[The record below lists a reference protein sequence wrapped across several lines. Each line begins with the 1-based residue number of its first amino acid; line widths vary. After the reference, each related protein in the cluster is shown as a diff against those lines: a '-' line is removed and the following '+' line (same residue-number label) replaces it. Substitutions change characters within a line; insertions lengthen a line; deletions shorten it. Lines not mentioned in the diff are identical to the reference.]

1 MNYIYDI
8 LLNFDFKYYDFYEWD
23 KNTIHIKK
31 IPTIRINSK
40 QMNDIYN
47 NNVKINLTNL
57 TNKTETFNNKN
68 IYAFIIYCDNFAMAI
83 KLNKEGLVIGRSSL
97 LFEDMESVLNSDR
110 KDITKLNIEI
120 YSKIKYDFLIKKDNE
135 IKEFILKQ
143 IDDLI
148 KYREYSKLLYIYYEC
163 YNKKE
168 ENIDKIIED
177 IKKVINF
184 NYMSYGN
191 KIYEILN
198 LTINK

>member
-31 IPTIRINSK
+31 IPTIRISNK

-47 NNVKINLTNL
+47 NNVKITLTNL
-57 TNKTETFNNKN
+57 TNKTETFNNRN

-97 LFEDMESVLNSDR
+97 LFEDMENVLSSDK
-110 KDITKLNIEI
+110 KDIVKLNIEI
-120 YSKIKYDFLIKKDNE
+120 YSKIEYNFLIKKDNE

-143 IDDLI
+143 IDSLI
-148 KYREYSKLLYIYYEC
+148 KYNEYSKLLYIYYEC
-163 YNKKE
+163 FNKKE
-168 ENIDKIIED
+168 KDIGKIIKD
-177 IKKVINF
+177 VKKVINLDF
-184 NYMSYGN
+184 MNYGN
-191 KIYEILN
+191 KIYKILN

>member
-1 MNYIYDI
+1 
-8 LLNFDFKYYDFYEWD
+8 
-23 KNTIHIKK
+23 
-31 IPTIRINSK
+31 
-40 QMNDIYN
+40 
-47 NNVKINLTNL
+47 
-57 TNKTETFNNKN
+57 
-68 IYAFIIYCDNFAMAI
+68 
-83 KLNKEGLVIGRSSL
+83 
-97 LFEDMESVLNSDR
+97 MESVLNSDR

-163 YNKKE
+163 FNKKE

>member
-1 MNYIYDI
+1 
-8 LLNFDFKYYDFYEWD
+8 
-23 KNTIHIKK
+23 
-31 IPTIRINSK
+31 
-40 QMNDIYN
+40 
-47 NNVKINLTNL
+47 
-57 TNKTETFNNKN
+57 
-68 IYAFIIYCDNFAMAI
+68 MAI

-163 YNKKE
+163 FNRGKTELDCLSE
-168 ENIDKIIED
+168 ECCLYIGLLFFKT
-177 IKKVINF
+177 KRL
-184 NYMSYGN
+184 
-191 KIYEILN
+191 IYSF
-198 LTINK
+198 